1 MTKLC
6 DEQRTAKCKRQR
18 VLVGVLSEGHGAQQR
33 KQVRLVGKQVADF
46 IGGQVRAGV
55 GVREHGSHDELARRR
70 IDQLSG
76 GQMCR
81 VVLAGLLAR
90 RPRVLILDEPLAG
103 VDAPN
108 QRKLVRLLEDLRR
121 DTGLTVVVIS
131 HDFVGLEGL
140 CPRILHL
147 SGGVL
152 EPASASA
159 EGVS

>member
-1 MTKLC
+1 MALFQATKGDWAIC
-6 DEQRTAKCKRQR
+6 SIFG
-18 VLVGVLSEGHGAQQR
+18 GVTNRGDPA
-33 KQVRLVGKQVADF
+33 A
-46 IGGQVRAGV
+46 
-55 GVREHGSHDELARRR
+55 
-70 IDQLSG
+70 
-76 GQMCR
+76 
-81 VVLAGLLAR
+81 LL
-90 RPRVLILDEPLAG
+90 LDEPLAG

>member
-1 MTKLC
+1 M
-6 DEQRTAKCKRQR
+6 
-18 VLVGVLSEGHGAQQR
+18 
-33 KQVRLVGKQVADF
+33 
-46 IGGQVRAGV
+46 AGLPV
-55 GVREHGSHDELARRR
+55 SLLPLAPPRPP
-70 IDQLSG
+70 S
-76 GQMCR
+76 C
-81 VVLAGLLAR
+81 VWCACEPAFPGLLAR

-152 EPASASA
+152 EPAASA